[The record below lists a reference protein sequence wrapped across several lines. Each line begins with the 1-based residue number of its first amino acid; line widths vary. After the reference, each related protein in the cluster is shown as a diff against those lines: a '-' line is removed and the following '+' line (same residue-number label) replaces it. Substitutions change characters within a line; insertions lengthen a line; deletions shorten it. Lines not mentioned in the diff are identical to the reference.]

1 MKVCIII
8 PVYNEARM
16 IGKIVEEI
24 KARSWDVIV
33 VNDGSTDHSGGIA
46 KEKGAFVIDH
56 REKQGKG
63 VSLRD
68 GFACALTQGFDGVI
82 AMDGDGQHHID
93 DIESFMVKARQYPD
107 SIISGNR
114 MLDCKRMPMIRRF
127 VNRMMSL
134 MISSI
139 CHQSIPDS
147 QCGFRF
153 ISASVLKSIVLI
165 SSNFEIETEIF
176 IKASRKGF
184 KIHSIPVQTIY
195 RDELSKINPFV
206 DTFRFFRY
214 ILKELIGSRSST

>member
-33 VNDGSTDHSGGIA
+33 VNDGSTDLSGGIA

-68 GFACALTQGFDGVI
+68 GFSCALSQGFDGVI

-114 MLDCKRMPMIRRF
+114 MLDCKHMPLIRRF

-153 ISASVLKSIVLI
+153 ISASILRSIVLT